1 MKVKKLITARGGKM
15 KKTLILIMMMLAL
28 SWFVFSEVKI
38 GVINAQKVIQETKKG
53 KEITA
58 KLEKIGQ
65 GKQQQVEALR
75 EEIKKLEKDVVS
87 PALND
92 QTREKKNLE
101 LEKKR
106 TELRRFIEDAQR
118 DMQQKSANELNILRQ
133 DIMPVIERIGKQNG
147 FSLILDLTTSG
158 IAYYDSAIDVTNEV
172 IAEYDKKYSG
182 K

>member
-1 MKVKKLITARGGKM
+1 MLITARGGKM
-15 KKTLILIMMMLAL
+15 KKTLIFVMVMLAF
-28 SWFVFSEVKI
+28 SWFAFSEIKI

-58 KLEKIGQ
+58 KLEKLGQ

-75 EEIKKLEKDVVS
+75 EEIKKLEKDSVS

-92 QTREKKNLE
+92 QTREKKNSDLVN
-101 LEKKR
+101 KR
-106 TELRRFIEDAQR
+106 TELKRFIEDAQR
-118 DMQQKSANELNILRQ
+118 EMQQKSANELNTLRQ
-133 DIMPVIERIGKQNG
+133 DIMPVIEKIGKEKG

-172 IAEYDKKYSG
+172 IAEYDKKYGG